1 MRTVAYWAMLGL
13 VVPGIAFAQEDN
25 GQGIRMG
32 GFILAPSIAVT
43 EEFDSN
49 VFLSETNEEE
59 TFRTIIAPRL
69 EIRSDWNRHAVQ
81 LEAGAEY
88 GFFTHDS
95 DDQYFDYD
103 VTLSGEVDIT
113 RSARINASLGY
124 ARQHDARGSIDAPG
138 NIAEPIE
145 YDALTFE
152 IQGDVAFNVLQIS
165 PFFAVQSLDF
175 EDAPLIGGGTS
186 NQDDRDRL
194 DLTAGV
200 EISYV
205 VRRGYEAFVRGSYL
219 VADYDD
225 AQDDTGV
232 NRDSDGWRVL
242 GGVKVNLTR
251 LLEGSVGLGYT
262 QRNYDSAALS
272 DISGLSAEA
281 QLVWTP
287 TRRLELTLTANRDI
301 DESTLAGSSG
311 RTTSGA
317 LFAASYELLR
327 NLSIN
332 GDLSFAQL
340 EFEGI
345 SRTDNIFGFGMGLN
359 WAVNRNFSVQPRYNF
374 GLRDSNAAGRDY
386 DVHRISITG
395 AYNF

>member
-1 MRTVAYWAMLGL
+1 MRTFAYWATLGL
-13 VVPGIAFAQEDN
+13 IVPGTAFAQEDN
-25 GQGIRMG
+25 GLGIRAG
-32 GFILAPSIAVT
+32 GFILAPSISVT

-49 VFLSETNEEE
+49 VFLSETNEES
-59 TFRTIIAPRL
+59 TFRTIVAPRL
-69 EIRSDWNRHAVQ
+69 EIRSDWNRHAVR

-95 DDQYFDYD
+95 DDQYLDYD
-103 VTLSGEVDIT
+103 VTLFGEVDIT
-113 RSARINASLGY
+113 RAARINTSLGY
-124 ARQHDARGSIDAPG
+124 SRLHDARGSIDAPG
-138 NIAEPIE
+138 NIAEPIG
-145 YDALTFE
+145 YDALRFD

-165 PFFAVQSLDF
+165 PFLAVQMLDF
-175 EDAPLIGGGTS
+175 DDAPLIGGGTN
-186 NQDDRDRL
+186 NQDDRDRV

-200 EISYV
+200 EVSYV

-219 VADYDD
+219 SADYDA

-242 GGVKVNLTR
+242 GGMKLNLTR
-251 LLEGSVGLGYT
+251 LLEGSVGVGYT

-287 TRRLELTLTANRDI
+287 NRRLELTFTANRDI

-311 RTTSGA
+311 RTTTGA
-317 LFAASYELLR
+317 LFATSYELLR

-332 GDLSFAQL
+332 SELSFAQL
-340 EFEGI
+340 DFEGI
-345 SRTDNIFGFGMGLN
+345 SRVDNIFGAGLGLN
-359 WAVNRNFSVQPRYNF
+359 WSVNRNFSIQPRYEF

-386 DVHRISITG
+386 DVHRLSITG